1 MSSSINTF
9 TISNPNPSQL
19 CSKRAPIEAFCS
31 SPSLYRFAPLL
42 RPRSSGVLTLAVSVS
57 AYPKGLGH
65 GLLLSRSNSRNRSI
79 FSFAASHEDSESS
92 EVDIQEETN
101 RLKEGAEESEEAWK
115 QTLASFKEQAIK
127 MLNISQEAYEV
138 YLKKATVVLKD
149 TSEQLKI
156 QADKASADFSVIAK
170 ELSEEGKVYLSA
182 AAENS
187 PEPVKDI
194 VETFASSSTDDLK
207 DVSKV
212 LDFYVGIPYGGLL
225 TLTGFLSFMITGS
238 TSGIRFGVI
247 LGGTLLALG
256 IYSLRSWKKGKS
268 SSVAL
273 KGQAAIATILFLKDT
288 GLVLSRPAFTRYV
301 ALIISG
307 ALKINSGL
315 KVKRSGV
322 ISGYGLVRKLGFIH
336 GELAFVFAC

>member
-1 MSSSINTF
+1 MSNAINTF
-9 TISNPNPSQL
+9 TISNPNPSEV
-19 CSKRAPIEAFCS
+19 CSKRAPIEALCS
-31 SPSLYRFAPLL
+31 SPSLSRFGPLL
-42 RPRSSGVLTLAVSVS
+42 RPRSSGVLTLSISVS
-57 AYPKGLGH
+57 GYPRGLGH
-65 GLLLSRSNSRNRSI
+65 GLLLSRSNYRNRSI

-92 EVDIQEETN
+92 EIDIKEEAN

-138 YLKKATVVLKD
+138 YLKKATVVLKES
-149 TSEQLKI
+149 SEQLKI
-156 QADKASADFSVIAK
+156 QADKASADLSVIAK

-225 TLTGFLSFMITGS
+225 TVTGFLSFMLTGS
-238 TSGIRFGVI
+238 ISAIRFGVI

-256 IYSLRSWKKGKS
+256 IYSLRSWKKGES
-268 SSVAL
+268 SSGAL
-273 KGQAAIATILFLKDT
+273 KGQAAIASILFLKDA
-288 GLVLSRPAFTRYV
+288 GLVFSRPAFTRYV

-307 ALKINSGL
+307 A
-315 KVKRSGV
+315 V
-322 ISGYGLVRKLGFIH
+322 
-336 GELAFVFAC
+336 LAFYVYRIIYSRGQSTGKSSFETGTEN